1 MKDYVEWSDIRGK
14 AIERAGGEV
23 VFEEGKRQ
31 ILAEAQGFRLA
42 EARRARG
49 LTQQQIADRMGVTK
63 GRISQIE
70 KGSISGQDVLAR
82 YAEALG
88 GHLHQSIFFEDGDVL
103 RIA

>member
-1 MKDYVEWSDIRGK
+1 MKGYTDWKDIR
-14 AIERAGGEV
+14 ARLVERHGGEEALHERV
-23 VFEEGKRQ
+23 DKLR
-31 ILAEAQGFRLA
+31 AETQGFRLA

-70 KGSISGQDVLAR
+70 KGGISGQEVLAR

-88 GHLHQSIFFEDGDVL
+88 GHLQQSIFFEDGDVL